1 MTTARP
7 TLTDVLREWQ
17 GATLGLVRV
26 ACPAVV
32 QSYDPATLTAVV
44 QLTAPLLIDG
54 APVAVPPVACPVAFP
69 SSAGASIT
77 WPLAAG
83 DTGLV
88 VFADRSTDGWRSE
101 GVANVPP
108 QDARR
113 FGLEDGHFVPASVG
127 SAPAAT
133 QAAAAIDALVLRAS
147 EVRAGAA
154 ASSAVAL
161 DPLVRDEL
169 NRLWAAL
176 VAVNAAIPT
185 GVAVTPLPATG
196 SAAAGSVAST
206 TLKAE

>member
-1 MTTARP
+1 MTAKRP
-7 TLTDVLREWQ
+7 GLADVLREWQ

-32 QSYDPATLTAVV
+32 QSYDAATLTVVV

-54 APVAVPPVACPVAFP
+54 APVTVPPIACPVAFP

-83 DTGLV
+83 DSGLV

-113 FGLEDGHFVPASVG
+113 FGLEDGHFVPATVRAS
-127 SAPAAT
+127 AAT
-133 QAAAAIDALVLRAS
+133 AAAAAVDALVLRAS
-147 EVRAGAA
+147 EVRAGVAA
-154 ASSAVAL
+154 TSAVAL
-161 DPLVRDEL
+161 DPLVRAEL
-169 NRLWAAL
+169 DRLWAAL
-176 VAVNAAIPT
+176 VAVNAAIPS
-185 GVAVTPLPATG
+185 GIAVTPMPATG
-196 SAAAGSVAST
+196 SPSAGSVAST